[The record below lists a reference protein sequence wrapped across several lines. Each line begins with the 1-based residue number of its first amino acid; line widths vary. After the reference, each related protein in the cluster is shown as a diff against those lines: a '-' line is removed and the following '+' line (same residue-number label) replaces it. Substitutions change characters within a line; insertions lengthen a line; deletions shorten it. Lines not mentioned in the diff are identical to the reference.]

1 MRLGLQI
8 DGSEASLRV
17 DIYGELNSTP
27 RCFVPLRP
35 TVTVISDAP
44 EEVEPIHSEWQRG
57 STGRRVSITSQP
69 MTETSSSRT
78 RT

>member
-57 STGRRVSITSQP
+57 STERRDSITSQP
-69 MTETSSSRT
+69 MTGTSSSRT